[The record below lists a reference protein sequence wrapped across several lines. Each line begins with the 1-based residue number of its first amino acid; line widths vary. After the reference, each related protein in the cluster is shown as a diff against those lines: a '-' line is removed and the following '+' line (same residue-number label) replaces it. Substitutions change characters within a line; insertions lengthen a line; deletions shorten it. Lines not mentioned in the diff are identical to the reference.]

1 MRIRLRF
8 VVLAIFPASLA
19 AQASLWTRVPT
30 LPTGCY
36 SDTDTMFLGSVAK
49 SKEVLDAEITRQEEL
64 NTTLSGSMDPATMSA
79 TMQAAMMKDPQGATK
94 VLQWVQELGTEA
106 YQTKHMNLLKR
117 QAEIVAQF
125 EPLKAELQAALAKAD
140 AALAADMEKY
150 YGGAESGKQ
159 PSPAE
164 TKALM
169 QKWETVHAPVCAQYF
184 KAGAFPK
191 WLASYK
197 NFLANESVPFD
208 ERSFAINKDML
219 TFYGL
224 DTRNYQS
231 TVTMTAVSHYLDEAY
246 KVYASRPHRWNP

>member
-1 MRIRLRF
+1 MKIRLRLL
-8 VVLAIFPASLA
+8 VLAIFPASLP

-36 SDTDTMFLGSVAK
+36 SDTDTMFLGSVTK
-49 SKEVLDAEITRQEEL
+49 SKEVLDAEITRQEEIN
-64 NTTLSGSMDPATMSA
+64 NTVSAGMNPATMQA

-94 VLQWVQELGTEA
+94 VLQAVQEVGTEE

-117 QAEIVAQF
+117 YAEIVAQF
-125 EPLKAELQAALAKAD
+125 DPLKAEFQAALAKAD
-140 AALAADMEKY
+140 AALGADMKKY
-150 YGGAESGKQ
+150 YAGGESGEQ

-164 TKALM
+164 RKALM

-208 ERSFAINKDML
+208 ERSFAISKDML

-224 DTRNYQS
+224 DTRNYKS

-246 KVYASRPHRWNP
+246 KVYALRPHRWNP

>member
-1 MRIRLRF
+1 MKIHLRLL
-8 VVLAIFPASLA
+8 VLAIFPASLA
-19 AQASLWTRVPT
+19 AQASLWTRVPA

-36 SDTDTMFLGSVAK
+36 SDTDTMFLISVTK
-49 SKEVLDAEITRQEEL
+49 SKEVLDAEMTRQEEL
-64 NTTLSGSMDPATMSA
+64 NTTLSGSMNPATMSA

-94 VLQWVQELGTEA
+94 VMQAVQETGTEE
-106 YQTKHMNLLKR
+106 YQTKKLSLVKR
-117 QAEIVAQF
+117 HGEIVAQF

-140 AALAADMEKY
+140 AALAADMKKY
-150 YGGAESGKQ
+150 YGSGESGVQ

-197 NFLANESVPFD
+197 ALLVNESVPFD
-208 ERSFAINKDML
+208 ERGFAIQKDML

-224 DTRNYQS
+224 DTRNYKS
-231 TVTMTAVSHYLDEAY
+231 TVTMKEVSHYLGEAY
-246 KVYASRPHRWNP
+246 KVYALRPHRWNP

>member
-1 MRIRLRF
+1 MKIHLRLL
-8 VVLAIFPASLA
+8 VLAIFPASLA
-19 AQASLWTRVPT
+19 AQASLWTRVPA

-36 SDTDTMFLGSVAK
+36 SDTDTTFLISVTK
-49 SKEVLDAEITRQEEL
+49 SKEVLDAEIMRQEEL
-64 NTTLSGSMDPATMSA
+64 NNTLSAGMNPATMQA

-94 VLQWVQELGTEA
+94 VLQAVQEFGTEE

-125 EPLKAELQAALAKAD
+125 DPLKAELQAALAKAD
-140 AALAADMEKY
+140 AALAADIKKY
-150 YGGAESGKQ
+150 YGGGESGEQ

-197 NFLANESVPFD
+197 AFLVNECGPFD
-208 ERSFAINKDML
+208 ERSFA
-219 TFYGL
+219 
-224 DTRNYQS
+224 
-231 TVTMTAVSHYLDEAY
+231 
-246 KVYASRPHRWNP
+246 